1 MGVPLQ
7 LSAGLSR
14 GYNHMPPLLLSQLTG
29 PVDIDQKT
37 DIRTL
42 VMELWLLPWLQTTSW
57 PVWSSLKRICRDRGD
72 GSCSLVEFA
81 GAEKSWTQGLGK

>member
-37 DIRTL
+37 AIRTL
-42 VMELWLLPWLQTTSW
+42 VMELWLLPWLQTTAGQSGLLSRESVEIEEMVVA
-57 PVWSSLKRICRDRGD
+57 VW
-72 GSCSLVEFA
+72 
-81 GAEKSWTQGLGK
+81 